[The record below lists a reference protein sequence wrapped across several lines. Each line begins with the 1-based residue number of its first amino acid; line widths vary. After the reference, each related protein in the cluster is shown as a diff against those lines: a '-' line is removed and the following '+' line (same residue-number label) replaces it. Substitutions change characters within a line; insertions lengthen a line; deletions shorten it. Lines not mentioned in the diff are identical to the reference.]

1 MALIRSWVNS
11 YPVGTGVNDLG
22 RELAGVR
29 MPRIPSVPY
38 KRNLIEIDAELDHG
52 ASRVTDRTTIG
63 CTGTS

>member
-1 MALIRSWVNS
+1 MALIRSWVNR
-11 YPVGTGVNDLG
+11 YTVGAGANDFG

-29 MPRIPSVPY
+29 MPGVSSVPY
-38 KRNLIEIDAELDHG
+38 QRNLVEIDAELDHG